1 MEDKKITTTEEQLR
15 ILSCVA
21 TCETIMETGVDEDV
35 AMRIAARIN
44 AKIIDHLTGRK
55 KFDEKIIHEIK
66 KFDSV
71 LNVLDVIMESI
82 AGGLK

>member
-1 MEDKKITTTEEQLR
+1 MKDKKIITTEEKLR
-15 ILSCVA
+15 ILSCAA

-44 AKIIDHLTGRK
+44 AKITDHLTGRK
-55 KFDEKIIHEIK
+55 KFDGKIIHEIRK
-66 KFDSV
+66 VDSV
-71 LNVLDVIMESI
+71 LNVLDVIIESI

>member
-1 MEDKKITTTEEQLR
+1 MEDKKIITTEEQLR

-71 LNVLDVIMESI
+71 LNVLYVIMESI

>member
-1 MEDKKITTTEEQLR
+1 MEDKKIITTEEQLR

-55 KFDEKIIHEIK
+55 KFD
-66 KFDSV
+66 SV